1 MNILNKLII
10 KTFKKWHF
18 QSKIPRYLFCNSNYK
33 GFRVENEV
41 QFNGRPRRKVFGGY
55 YMEPMFATH
64 MAGLFPYVN
73 IYINIPYV
81 NIYINKG
88 QEEHLLMPMMR
99 NGIFIVNR

>member
-1 MNILNKLII
+1 
-10 KTFKKWHF
+10 
-18 QSKIPRYLFCNSNYK
+18 
-33 GFRVENEV
+33 
-41 QFNGRPRRKVFGGY
+41 
-55 YMEPMFATH
+55 MEPMFATH